1 MYKAYYIESKSYW
14 KDTNGTDHQVADGGD
29 LPILYT
35 SRKKALGR
43 VDRMIKLL
51 TEQMG
56 YKVIIPNENYP
67 GVGDDYIYACRL
79 SKTSPD
85 LRLELRIYYINIY

>member
-1 MYKAYYIESKSYW
+1 MRKAYYIESKTYW
-14 KDTNGTDHQVADGGD
+14 KDKHGTDLQVADGGD

-35 SRKKALGR
+35 SRKKAFGR

-56 YKVIIPNENYP
+56 YTVIIPNENYP
-67 GVGDDYIYACRL
+67 GVGDNYIYACRL

-85 LRLELRIYYINIY
+85 LRLELRIYPVNIY